1 MATLIKNLKDYK
13 LTTGAIVDFHT
24 RVNELIAATTPA
36 ALHVEDLTETYTA
49 QLDTLN
55 SVVNRA
61 TAYQNTQ
68 LMEQKD
74 KERDNL
80 FSVIRNVVKAH
91 ATNTLPAKN
100 EAAVRLGAVMAPY
113 EDLRKHQYNKETTEL
128 RGLIKQLKA
137 NAGLTA
143 TLGIDEEIAELE
155 TVNEAFDNAFKAKT
169 EEQAARQ
176 EQKGIDTKE
185 AVLCPDTARRNDR
198 KIHQRPERN
207 HRPVQQHTTRQQNG
221 NGNRTGR
228 RRIVGTLRAASPI
241 TKKGR
246 APRNRKDKHA

>member
-36 ALHVEDLTETYTA
+36 ALHVEDLTETYAA

-113 EDLRKHQYNKETTEL
+113 EDLRRHQYNKETTEL

-185 AVLCPDTARRNDR
+185 AVADISGTYEAMVQRINAYALIQPDETTGKFINDLNGIIDLFNNIQQGSKTA
-198 KIHQRPERN
+198 
-207 HRPVQQHTTRQQNG
+207 
-221 NGNRTGR
+221 TGT
-228 RRIVGTLRAASPI
+228 GPAAD
-241 TKKGR
+241 
-246 APRNRKDKHA
+246 AL